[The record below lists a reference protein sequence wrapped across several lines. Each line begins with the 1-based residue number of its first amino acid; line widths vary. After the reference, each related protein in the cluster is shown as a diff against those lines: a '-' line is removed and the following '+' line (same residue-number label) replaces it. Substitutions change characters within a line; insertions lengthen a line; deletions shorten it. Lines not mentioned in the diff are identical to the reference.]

1 MVNELLINEP
11 SQDEILDRAKYY
23 YEMSLANIHQL
34 IRCKMS
40 PYDYCNS
47 SIRVDLQ
54 SSARSYTRNA
64 LTKSKSILFL
74 LANALTK
81 SESILFLLAI
91 TKPDYEAIKAIPE
104 RDLPLYINVKF
115 PYPDVEDFF
124 KKRLKKS

>member
-34 IRCKMS
+34 IRYKML

-54 SSARSYTRNA
+54 SSARSYTR
-64 LTKSKSILFL
+64 
-74 LANALTK
+74 NALTK